1 MSTHKPLTM
10 EDIANMSE
18 LDKMKTD
25 GLSDYEKLLWI
36 KRGQRMAAKTT
47 ISAAELLAEDDLEKF
62 ASIIEVADHL
72 TTHHAYIWLDDA
84 HLKNTAKNLAHM
96 NQLHEMAHN
105 ESEGYC

>member
-1 MSTHKPLTM
+1 MDTQKPLT
-10 EDIANMSE
+10 DHDLANMSE

-36 KRGQRMAAKTT
+36 KRTQRMAATTT
-47 ISAAELLAEDDLEKF
+47 ISTAELLAEDDLEKF
-62 ASIIEVADHL
+62 ATIKEAVDHL
-72 TTHHAYIWLDDA
+72 TTHHAYNWLVVKDF
-84 HLKNTAKNLAHM
+84 KSSAKNLLHL

>member
-1 MSTHKPLTM
+1 MNTTKPLT
-10 EDIANMSE
+10 DQDLANMSE

-36 KRGQRMAAKTT
+36 KQGQRLAAKTT

-62 ASIIEVADHL
+62 ASIIEAADHL
-72 TTHHAYIWLDDA
+72 TTHHSYIWLDAA

>member
-36 KRGQRMAAKTT
+36 KRSQRMAAKTT

-72 TTHHAYIWLDDA
+72 TTHHSYIWLDAA